1 MYLMFFLT
9 LSFFFVAL
17 STIDPCFNAKFS
29 PVKDS
34 HLSSSLYD
42 NAEILAGSLSKFY

>member
-1 MYLMFFLT
+1 MDLMFFLT

-17 STIDPCFNAKFS
+17 LTTGPCFNAKFS

-34 HLSSSLYD
+34 YLSSSLHD